1 MTPRW
6 LAPLAAA
13 ATALALTVPALL
25 TAAPTGAPAMLAPPA
40 RTQPTG
46 PLLAWDGSSPPP
58 GLGDFVWCE
67 GDAETGGC
75 RGFNADD
82 FAITHWARTALIEP
96 YLAGAAT
103 PTVVPAP
110 ATATPP
116 PPVLA
121 PVCTASAAV
130 TGLTALVTAACDR
143 ATTAVVDVAVYPLP
157 PIHVVADAQRHNRE
171 VQLGPTPVAL
181 SFQLDAPTVPGEY
194 VVKLGVFSWSW
205 GETYGWNDDAARLS
219 VAAPGAAT
227 ATVTATAA
235 AAPTVT
241 RTPTPAPTAA
251 PTATAAVVPT
261 PGPAATVVCARA
273 QFADGVLTCVP
284 QE

>member
-13 ATALALTVPALL
+13 LTAVALTVPALL
-25 TAAPTGAPAMLAPPA
+25 TAAPSGAPAMMHPPG

-67 GDAETGGC
+67 GDAESGGC

-82 FAITHWARTALIEP
+82 FAITYWVRQHVIDPHLAANPQATA
-96 YLAGAAT
+96 T
-103 PTVVPAP
+103 FP

-116 PPVLA
+116 PA
-121 PVCTASAAV
+121 PSPSPA
-130 TGLTALVTAACDR
+130 
-143 ATTAVVDVAVYPLP
+143 
-157 PIHVVADAQRHNRE
+157 
-171 VQLGPTPVAL
+171 
-181 SFQLDAPTVPGEY
+181 
-194 VVKLGVFSWSW
+194 
-205 GETYGWNDDAARLS
+205 
-219 VAAPGAAT
+219 AAT
-227 ATVTATAA
+227 A
-235 AAPTVT
+235 
-241 RTPTPAPTAA
+241 TPAPTAA
-251 PTATAAVVPT
+251 PTATVAATPT